1 MKQNKK
7 QSKNNTHTREPGIP
21 WSPPNYTKNRKV
33 RDLLDTPD
41 PKDEMPTI
49 QIQSLKPLKARVQ
62 LINTEK
68 TEWSITMGKR
78 VRHKDLLFLVP
89 YERTGPLSEIKKL

>member
-1 MKQNKK
+1 MC
-7 QSKNNTHTREPGIP
+7 
-21 WSPPNYTKNRKV
+21 PPNYTKNRKV

-49 QIQSLKPLKARVQ
+49 QIQSLRPLKARVQ

-68 TEWSITMGKR
+68 SEWSSI
-78 VRHKDLLFLVP
+78 V
-89 YERTGPLSEIKKL
+89 